1 METRENAEYEIDL
14 KEIFYELI
22 DKLWFIVAATA
33 IFGLISILITKVF
46 ITPMYTSDTQLYVVS
61 NQSNNGN
68 ISYSDLQA
76 STQLTQDYI
85 EIVKSRSTLVTV
97 IENLGLDM
105 TYGELLDNLTVVT
118 PNNTRMLKIAVE
130 NEDPFIAKK
139 IVDKIAE
146 VTSKE
151 ICDKLGMDE
160 VNIIYEGDIPTSPS
174 SPNTM
179 KNAVIGALLGF
190 VLSAGTIIVMNI
202 LDDSIKSEEDVERY
216 VGIPMLAAIPFSDE
230 LDDSVGSKK
239 KKKGLKG
246 LKK

>member
-33 IFGLISILITKVF
+33 IFGLISILITKLF